1 MPHHPQPFFR
11 KSRGLWYVEING
23 KQYNLGRDQD
33 EAFRRYHDLMRQPR
47 DRPVPTDSVVA
58 VVDAYLDWCQKHRA
72 PDTYEWYRYRLQ
84 RFIDFIP
91 RGLRVAQL
99 KPHHV
104 QRWVDSF
111 EHLSL
116 GSKRNY
122 CRAIQR
128 AMRWA
133 EQQGYVDRSPIAHLQ
148 KPPQGKRNRVVSQ
161 EEFDGILAVVPMRE
175 ARDLLTVAW
184 ETGARAQ
191 ELLRVEA
198 RHVDLQ
204 GNRWVFSPEEEKM
217 CRMPRVVYLTDQAM
231 GMTRRLMLQH
241 PQGPLFRNSRGVPWT
256 TDAVNNL
263 FCRIERKVGVKY
275 CLTVFRHSWC
285 TRALAKGVDSLTV
298 AVLMG
303 HADPSMVARV
313 YSHLSHAPTYLLDQA
328 RKAAG

>member
-231 GMTRRLMLQH
+231 GMTRRPKHGRPRLQ
-241 PQGPLFRNSRGVPWT
+241 PPVACADVSVGSSSEGRWIMQGSRGSPPRCSSVAGNSVRRAFEP
-256 TDAVNNL
+256 ACVQP
-263 FCRIERKVGVKY
+263 
-275 CLTVFRHSWC
+275 LTF
-285 TRALAKGVDSLTV
+285 LDDE
-298 AVLMG
+298 AVL
-303 HADPSMVARV
+303 AAQVRLVLA
-313 YSHLSHAPTYLLDQA
+313 APVGKRPGT
-328 RKAAG
+328 